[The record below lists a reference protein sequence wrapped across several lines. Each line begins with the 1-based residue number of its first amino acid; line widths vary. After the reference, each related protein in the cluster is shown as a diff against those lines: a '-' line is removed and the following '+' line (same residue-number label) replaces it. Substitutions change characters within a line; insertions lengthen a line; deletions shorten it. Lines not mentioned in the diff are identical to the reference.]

1 MVGVHGPGAPGDL
14 IVADAAGAV
23 KAFRAA
29 VAFIYATAWGLGR
42 GDGSAAASIRRI
54 IGSLP

>member
-29 VAFIYATAWGLGR
+29 VALFTRQRGAWGGAT
-42 GDGSAAASIRRI
+42 GQ
-54 IGSLP
+54 LPPPSGA